1 MPNLTFCWNKFVD
14 IKKGFGK
21 YILRF
26 SLIDRY
32 PRDLRANVQLYHRD
46 HLWEKR
52 LGNLHELKKGGA
64 GEMAQ
69 QLRVLASFP
78 KDPHLFPE
86 THVRQLMKA
95 DTRAPGVSKPLL

>member
-32 PRDLRANVQLYHRD
+32 PRANVKLYHHD

-52 LGNLHELKKGGA
+52 LRNLIELKKKRGA

-69 QLRVLASFP
+69 QL
-78 KDPHLFPE
+78 
-86 THVRQLMKA
+86 
-95 DTRAPGVSKPLL
+95 